1 MAAVEIVDYRD
12 TWPAAFRAIADEL
25 ARAWVGDAVT
35 IEHIGSTAVPGLCA
49 KPVIDV
55 LLGVEALAAAEWHA
69 SRLSA
74 LGYRYR
80 PEYEAQIPDRR
91 YFVRDATTQ
100 APRVHLHAVLLG
112 GRIWRDHLAFRDAL
126 RRDPALLDQYAV
138 LKTTLAATP
147 GKAEYTE
154 AKGPFIRAVL
164 ASA

>member
-1 MAAVEIVDYRD
+1 MAAVELVDYCD
-12 TWPAAFRAIADEL
+12 TWPAAFRTIADEI
-25 ARAWVGDAVT
+25 AGAWVGDAVT

-55 LLGVEALAAAEWHA
+55 LLGVDVLAAAEWHA

-91 YFVRDATTQ
+91 YFVRDATAQ

-126 RRDPALLDQYAV
+126 RRDPALVDRYAV
-138 LKTTLAATP
+138 LKTTLAATS

>member
-1 MAAVEIVDYRD
+1 VPAIEIVDYRD
-12 TWPAAFRAIADEL
+12 TWPAAFRAIADEI
-25 ARAWVGDAVT
+25 AGAWVGDAIT

-55 LLGVEALAAAEWHA
+55 LLGVDALTAAEWHA
-69 SRLSA
+69 SRLLA

-80 PEYEAQIPDRR
+80 PEYENEIPDRR
-91 YFVRDATTQ
+91 YFVRDASAQ
-100 APRVHLHAVLLG
+100 VPRVHLHVVLQG

-126 RRDPALLDQYAV
+126 HRDPALADQYAQ
-138 LKTTLAATP
+138 LKTTLAATS